1 MFKHLTI
8 SGKLF
13 AISAFSVLAASFIAI
28 ISIFGHSYV
37 IENINSSLNAKI
49 YEIDLAR
56 QAQVDFKVQ
65 VQEWK
70 NVLLRGQD
78 KESYKKYLDGFSAKK
93 ESVRQKIKELESKVT
108 DKKVKDDIGRFL
120 TAFELLNKEY
130 EKGFEVYKSAKE
142 SQYLAADKAL
152 KGKDREPTEL
162 IDRIVVSLKEGLK
175 AEQTRLQAQRSSVVS
190 AIIATSAA
198 TALFTAL
205 FLALISGGIKTGIN
219 RILNISK
226 DLASGE
232 GDLTKR
238 LNSGSKD
245 ELGKMC
251 GFVDAFIEKT
261 QIVVQSAK
269 QTAGENAA
277 IAEELAATSSQIGA
291 ATESSVDIVSEA
303 VENVLTLV
311 GNMQEA
317 ANFAKTA
324 REGALTASLE
334 LDSSNMEIRVML
346 EKIDE
351 SAKTESEFA
360 LKLSRLSKEAQQVR
374 SILAVIGEIA
384 DQTNLLALNAAI
396 EAARAGEHGRGFAV
410 VADEVRKLAER
421 TQNSLGETD
430 ASINTIVGSI
440 MDAVGQMGANSKKI
454 GELSEIGKKVGIK
467 ISESASQMDKAK
479 MILEQLS
486 KDSMQYAKEAKDSG
500 EAVARINEISF
511 ENARSIEE
519 IVAAVSRL
527 AQNESVLNE
536 KLNTFKT

>member
-1 MFKHLTI
+1 LFKHLTI

-13 AISAFSVLAASFIAI
+13 AISAFSVLASSFIAI

-37 IENINSSLNAKI
+37 IENINSSLSAKI

-78 KESYKKYLDGFSAKK
+78 PENYKKYLDGFTAKK
-93 ESVRQKIKELESKVT
+93 ESVHQKIKELDGKVS
-108 DKKVKDDIGRFL
+108 DERVKGDIGKFL

-130 EKGFEVYKSAKE
+130 EKGFEVYQSAKE

-152 KGKDREPTEL
+152 RGKDREPTEL
-162 IDRIVVSLKEGLK
+162 IDRIVASLKEGLK
-175 AEQTRLQAQRSSVVS
+175 AEQIRLQEQRSSVVS
-190 AIIATSAA
+190 VIIVTSVA

-205 FLALISGGIKTGIN
+205 FLALISGDIKSGIN
-219 RILNISK
+219 RVLNISK

-238 LNSGSKD
+238 LNSDSRD
-245 ELGKMC
+245 ELGEMC
-251 GFVDAFIEKT
+251 GFVDAFIGKT
-261 QIVVQSAK
+261 QLIVQSAK
-269 QTAGENAA
+269 QAAGENAA

-291 ATESSVDIVSEA
+291 ATESSALIVSEA
-303 VENVLTLV
+303 GKNVLALV

-317 ANFAKTA
+317 ANFSNTA
-324 REGALTASLE
+324 RDGALTASLE
-334 LDSSNMEIRVML
+334 LDSSNKEIRVML
-346 EKIDE
+346 EKIDV

-360 LKLSRLSKEAQQVR
+360 LKLSRLSKEAQEVR

-430 ASINTIVGSI
+430 ASINTIVSSI
-440 MDAVGQMGANSKKI
+440 MGAVEQMGANSKNI
-454 GELSEIGKKVGIK
+454 SELSEIGKKVGIK

-479 MILEQLS
+479 MILERLS
-486 KDSMQYAKEAKDSG
+486 KDSMQYAKEAKETG
-500 EAVARINEISF
+500 EEVARINEISF

>member
-78 KESYKKYLDGFSAKK
+78 EESYKKYLDGFSAKK

-130 EKGFEVYKSAKE
+130 EKGFEVYQSAKE

>member
-1 MFKHLTI
+1 LFKHLTI

-78 KESYKKYLDGFSAKK
+78 EESYKKYLDGFSAKK
-93 ESVRQKIKELESKVT
+93 ESVRQKIKELEGKVT

-130 EKGFEVYKSAKE
+130 EKGFEVYQSAKE

-226 DLASGE
+226 DLASGD

>member
-78 KESYKKYLDGFSAKK
+78 EESYKKYLDGFSAKK

>member
-78 KESYKKYLDGFSAKK
+78 EESYKKYLDGFSAKK
-93 ESVRQKIKELESKVT
+93 ESVRQKIKELEGKVA

-130 EKGFEVYKSAKE
+130 EKGFEVYQSAKE

-251 GFVDAFIEKT
+251 DFVDAFIEKT

>member
-1 MFKHLTI
+1 QDP
-8 SGKLF
+8 
-13 AISAFSVLAASFIAI
+13 
-28 ISIFGHSYV
+28 
-37 IENINSSLNAKI
+37 EN
-49 YEIDLAR
+49 
-56 QAQVDFKVQ
+56 
-65 VQEWK
+65 
-70 NVLLRGQD
+70 
-78 KESYKKYLDGFSAKK
+78 YKKYLDGFTAKK
-93 ESVRQKIKELESKVT
+93 ESVHQKIKELDGKVS
-108 DKKVKDDIGRFL
+108 DERVKGDIGKFL

-130 EKGFEVYKSAKE
+130 EKGFEVYQSAKE

-152 KGKDREPTEL
+152 RGKDREPTEL
-162 IDRIVVSLKEGLK
+162 IDRIVASLKEGLK
-175 AEQTRLQAQRSSVVS
+175 AEQIRLQEQRSSVVS
-190 AIIATSAA
+190 VIIVTSVA

-205 FLALISGGIKTGIN
+205 FLALISGDIKSGIN
-219 RILNISK
+219 RVLNISK

-238 LNSGSKD
+238 LNSDSRD
-245 ELGKMC
+245 ELGEMC
-251 GFVDAFIEKT
+251 GFVDAFIGKT
-261 QIVVQSAK
+261 QLIVQSAK
-269 QTAGENAA
+269 QAAGENAA

-291 ATESSVDIVSEA
+291 ATESSALIVSEA
-303 VENVLTLV
+303 GKNVLALV

-317 ANFAKTA
+317 ANFSNTA
-324 REGALTASLE
+324 RDGALTASLE
-334 LDSSNMEIRVML
+334 LDSSNKEIRVML
-346 EKIDE
+346 EKIDV

-360 LKLSRLSKEAQQVR
+360 LKLSRLSKEAQEVR

-430 ASINTIVGSI
+430 ASINTIVSSI
-440 MDAVGQMGANSKKI
+440 MGAVEQMGANSKNI
-454 GELSEIGKKVGIK
+454 SELSEIGKKVGIK

-479 MILEQLS
+479 MILERLS
-486 KDSMQYAKEAKDSG
+486 KDSMQYAKEAKETG
-500 EAVARINEISF
+500 EEVARINEISF

>member
-37 IENINSSLNAKI
+37 IENINSSLSAKI

-78 KESYKKYLDGFSAKK
+78 PENYKKYLDGFAAKK
-93 ESVRQKIKELESKVT
+93 ESVHQKIKELDGKVS
-108 DKKVKDDIGRFL
+108 DGRVKGDIGKFL

-130 EKGFEVYKSAKE
+130 EKGFEIYQSAKE

-152 KGKDREPTEL
+152 RGKDREPTEL
-162 IDRIVVSLKEGLK
+162 IDHIVASLKEGLK
-175 AEQTRLQAQRSSVVS
+175 AEQIRLQEQRSSVVS
-190 AIIATSAA
+190 VIIVTSAA

-205 FLALISGGIKTGIN
+205 FLALISGGIKAGIN

-238 LNSGSKD
+238 LNSDSKD
-245 ELGKMC
+245 ELGEMC
-251 GFVDAFIEKT
+251 GFVDAFIGKT
-261 QIVVQSAK
+261 QLIVQSAK

-291 ATESSVDIVSEA
+291 ATESSALIVSEA
-303 VENVLTLV
+303 GKNVSALV
-311 GNMQEA
+311 GNMQAA
-317 ANFAKTA
+317 ANFSNTA
-324 REGALTASLE
+324 REDALTASLE
-334 LDSSNMEIRVML
+334 LESSNKEIRVML
-346 EKIDE
+346 EKIDV
-351 SAKTESEFA
+351 SAKTEGEFA
-360 LKLSRLSKEAQQVR
+360 LKLSRLSKEAQEVR
-374 SILAVIGEIA
+374 NILAVIGEIA

-430 ASINTIVGSI
+430 ASINTIVSSI
-440 MDAVGQMGANSKKI
+440 MDAVEQMGANSKNI
-454 GELSEIGKKVGIK
+454 SELSEIGKKVGIK

-479 MILEQLS
+479 MILERLS
-486 KDSMQYAKEAKDSG
+486 KDSMQYAKEAKETG
-500 EAVARINEISF
+500 EEVACVNEISF
-511 ENARSIEE
+511 ENARGIEE

>member
-1 MFKHLTI
+1 MLKHLTI

-78 KESYKKYLDGFSAKK
+78 EESYKKYLDGFSAKK

-130 EKGFEVYKSAKE
+130 EKGFEVYQSAKE